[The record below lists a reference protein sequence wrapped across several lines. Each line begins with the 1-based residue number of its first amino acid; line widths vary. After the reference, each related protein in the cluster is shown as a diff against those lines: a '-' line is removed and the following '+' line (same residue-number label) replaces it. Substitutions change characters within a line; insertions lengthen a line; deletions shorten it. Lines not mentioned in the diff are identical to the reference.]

1 MSCGIYKITNLINGH
16 SYIGQ
21 SCNIEK
27 RWERHRYYTSSS
39 DKNKILY
46 KAFQK
51 YGIENFSF
59 EIIEECLVTELNER
73 EIYWIK
79 YYDTYYNGYNATLG
93 GGGML
98 QANSQLILKLWNEN
112 FSLHQI
118 SKITGHDRQVI
129 KTHLR
134 VNGITDEQISERGRE
149 QKEKSFID
157 RRKKVAQVDK
167 DTGEILRIFPSAKE
181 AAEYIGS
188 IPDSVKRV
196 CRGAQQTLYGYKWIY
211 IE

>member
-21 SCNIEK
+21 SSNIEK
-27 RWERHRYYTSSS
+27 RWERHRHYTSAS

-59 EIIEECLVTELNER
+59 EIIEECPTTLLNEK

-79 YYDTYYNGYNATLG
+79 YYDTYNNGYNATLG

-98 QANSQLILKLWNEN
+98 QADSQPILDLWNQN
-112 FSLHQI
+112 ISLHEI
-118 SKITGHDRQVI
+118 SRITGHDRQVI
-129 KTHLR
+129 KTHLKI
-134 VNGITDEQISERGRE
+134 NGVTNEQIKERGQKQQE
-149 QKEKSFID
+149 QSSKNQCKQ
-157 RRKKVAQVDK
+157 VAQLDIN
-167 DTGEILRIFPSAKE
+167 TGEIINTFSSTKE
-181 AAEYIGS
+181 AADYIGA
-188 IPDSVKRV
+188 IPNSVARV
-196 CRGAQQTLYGYKWIY
+196 CQGRQQTLYGYKWKY